1 MSYRLE
7 NYLELQ
13 FMIVGVY
20 KTGYWSKLRPYFSK
34 FGKISKF
41 LSTLQILMEQLQIWR
56 ADDLAF
62 GKLILDKKLMV

>member
-1 MSYRLE
+1 
-7 NYLELQ
+7 
-13 FMIVGVY
+13 MIVGVN

-62 GKLILDKKLMV
+62 GKLILEEIWKIQISPKAKTARI